1 MKNNNLLLFCCL
13 LAVPLLWGGCSWLKN
28 DNAPLDPVE
37 RLPPIT
43 TTGANTFGCLLN
55 GEPWVVCGGFL
66 ETSRL
71 SASYGYQSNMLRISG
86 TRWCKASRDNVLIA
100 STVDGPGLYEYR
112 RAEYDNR
119 EIECQDVLDP
129 YRLLEGAD
137 NRLEILRLD
146 KENYIMSGTFQCTLV
161 HAKCGDTIHIT
172 EGRFDYKWAN

>member
-1 MKNNNLLLFCCL
+1 MKKTLKWICWLLLP
-13 LAVPLLWGGCSWLKN
+13 PLLWGGCDLLKN
-28 DNAPLDPVE
+28 DDTPLESVQQ
-37 RLPPIT
+37 LPPIT

-71 SASYGYQSNMLRISG
+71 SGGYGFQSNMLEIVG
-86 TRWCKASRDNVLIA
+86 KRWCKASKDNIYL
-100 STVDGPGLYEYR
+100 STFADAPGVHEYR
-112 RAEYDNR
+112 YAEYRNR

-161 HAKCGDTIHIT
+161 HAKCGDTIYIT

>member
-1 MKNNNLLLFCCL
+1 MKRTLKWICWL
-13 LAVPLLWGGCSWLKN
+13 LALPLLWGGCDWLKN

-37 RLPPIT
+37 QLPPIT

-71 SASYGYQSNMLRISG
+71 SGGYGYQSNRLRISG
-86 TRWCKASRDNVLIA
+86 KRWCKSSRDNIFISAIVNSLGA
-100 STVDGPGLYEYR
+100 YEYE
-112 RAEYDNR
+112 RAEYGNQ

-129 YRLLEGAD
+129 YSFLKGAD

-161 HAKCGDTIHIT
+161 HAKCGDTIYIT